1 MAFNSI
7 GKLLPQRLRQT
18 GVEREVLTSQVIAMA
33 NDLLN
38 DIFGP
43 NTTDF
48 QAQVISLK
56 MRKLSIAAVNPAFK
70 QELAMREQDFLFQL
84 NQKVGRTVAE
94 KIKFIL

>member
-1 MAFNSI
+1 MAFNSL

-18 GVEREVLTSQVIAMA
+18 GVEREVLTSQVIIMA
-33 NDLLN
+33 NELLN

-43 NTTDF
+43 KTTDF

-56 MRKLSIAAVNPAFK
+56 MRKLSIAAVNPAFR
-70 QELAMREQDFLFQL
+70 QELMMREKDFLFQL